1 MLMSRKRCLFKKA
14 CTLATSI
21 HWLRYFSTVVLMA
34 SSVGGTGT
42 FRSGSDI
49 TRWATLDPDQKH
61 TSEFVQLPSE
71 QVTSWATLDP
81 DQKHSSE
88 FVQLP
93 PEQIV
98 LLKHP

>member
-1 MLMSRKRCLFKKA
+1 
-14 CTLATSI
+14 
-21 HWLRYFSTVVLMA
+21 MA

-49 TRWATLDPDQKH
+49 TRWATLDPDPKH

-71 QVTSWATLDP
+71 QITRWATLDP